1 MLGKRVVRVRVGLDS
16 GLGFGSLTRSW
27 TPIPSRNQVLG
38 KRVVVDYEEEGAVS
52 GKMETRRYPG
62 TILALSDENG

>member
-1 MLGKRVVRVRVGLDS
+1 M
-16 GLGFGSLTRSW
+16 
-27 TPIPSRNQVLG
+27 LG

-62 TILALSDENG
+62 TVLALSDENGMLVRF